1 MAKKSK
7 SQFDPR
13 VFLAKGDGGVAVS
26 TYRRGQIVFTQG
38 DPADCLFFIQEGK
51 VKVTVV
57 SQQGKEAVIASKPEI
72 SSAKVV

>member
-13 VFLAKGDGGVAVS
+13 AFLAKGDGGVTVS
-26 TYRRGQIVFTQG
+26 IYRRGQIVFTQG